1 MNMVTTITAVI
12 LALATPLI
20 GGLLAGVD
28 RKFTA
33 RMQERVGPPLI
44 QPFYDV
50 LKLWGKNPMISN
62 NLQPILAFCYLGFAL
77 VAAGMVT
84 FLQDLILVLFVM
96 GIADICLT
104 VAALNARSPFSYLG
118 GRREFLVMLSYEP
131 VMLLVYIAIF
141 LVTGSFTIKGVY
153 AYGQPLVLVLPL
165 ALVALQFVLVI
176 EMKKSPYD
184 VSGSGHAHQ
193 ELVRGVFTEFSGYTM
208 ALIELGHWTKIAT
221 TLMIFSL
228 FWAPN
233 PFIGASISL
242 AMFFVALVVDNIYPR
257 LTWQKMLK
265 TTWSVGLILIFLNV
279 VALVYG
285 GKIECH

>member
-1 MNMVTTITAVI
+1 MNTATILTAVI
-12 LALATPLI
+12 LALATPLM

-28 RKFTA
+28 RKLTA
-33 RMQERVGPPLI
+33 RMQERVGPPLV

-62 NLQPILAFCYLGFAL
+62 SLQPVLAFGYLGFAL

-84 FLQDLILVLFVM
+84 FQQDLLLVLFIM

-104 VAALNARSPFSYLG
+104 VAAVNARSPYSYLG
-118 GRREFLVMLSYEP
+118 GRREFLAMLSYEP
-131 VMLLVYIAIF
+131 VMLLAYIAIF
-141 LVTGSFTIKGVY
+141 LVTGSFTIRGIY
-153 AYGQPLVLVLPL
+153 DYGQPLLMVLPL
-165 ALVALQFVLVI
+165 VLVALQFVLVI

-193 ELVRGVFTEFSGYTM
+193 ELVRGVYTEFSGYTM
-208 ALIELGHWTKIAT
+208 ALVELGHWVKLAT
-221 TLMIFSL
+221 TLMIYSL

-233 PFIGASISL
+233 PVLGGAISL

-265 TTWSVGLILIFLNV
+265 TTWSLGFALIILNV
-279 VALVYG
+279 AALMLG
-285 GKIECH
+285 GVI

>member
-1 MNMVTTITAVI
+1 MNTITIITAVI
-12 LALATPLI
+12 LALATPLL

-28 RKFTA
+28 RKLTA
-33 RMQERVGPPLI
+33 RMQERVGPPLA

-62 NLQPILAFCYLGFAL
+62 TLQPVLAFGYLGFAL
-77 VAAGMVT
+77 VAALMVT
-84 FLQDLILVLFVM
+84 FQQDLLLILFIM

-104 VAALNARSPFSYLG
+104 VAAVNARSPYSYLG
-118 GRREFLVMLSYEP
+118 GRREFLAMLSYEP
-131 VMLLVYIAIF
+131 VMLLADVAIF
-141 LVTGSFTIKGVY
+141 LVTGSFTIKGIY
-153 AYGQPLVLVLPL
+153 AYGQPLAMVLPL
-165 ALVALQFVLVI
+165 VLVALQFVLVI

-193 ELVRGVFTEFSGYTM
+193 ELVRGVYTEFSGYTM
-208 ALIELGHWTKIAT
+208 ALIELGHWAKLAT
-221 TLMIFSL
+221 TLMVFSL

-233 PFIGASISL
+233 PVLGGAISL

-265 TTWSVGLILIFLNV
+265 TTWSLGFILILLNI
-279 VALVYG
+279 ASLMFG
-285 GKIECH
+285 GVI

>member
-1 MNMVTTITAVI
+1 MNTITIITAVI
-12 LALATPLI
+12 LALATPII

-28 RKFTA
+28 RKLTA
-33 RMQERVGPPLI
+33 KMQERIGPPLI

-62 NLQPILAFCYLGFAL
+62 NLQPILAFGYLGFAIL
-77 VAAGMVT
+77 AAGMVT
-84 FLQDLILVLFVM
+84 FQQDLLLVLFIM

-104 VAALNARSPFSYLG
+104 VAAVSTKSPYSYLG
-118 GRREFLVMLSYEP
+118 GRREFLAMLSYEP
-131 VMLLVYIAIF
+131 VLLLVYVAIF
-141 LVTGSFTIKGVY
+141 LVTGSFTIKGIY
-153 AYGQPLVLVLPL
+153 AYGQPLLMVLPL
-165 ALVALQFVLVI
+165 ALVALMFVLVI

-208 ALIELGHWTKIAT
+208 ALIELGHWTKLAT

-233 PFIGASISL
+233 PVIGGVISL
-242 AMFFVALVVDNIYPR
+242 TMFFLALVVDNIYPR
-257 LTWQKMLK
+257 LTWQKMLT
-265 TTWSVGLILIFLNV
+265 TTWSVGFTLVLLNLA
-279 VALVYG
+279 ALVFG
-285 GKIECH
+285 GVI

>member
-1 MNMVTTITAVI
+1 MNTITIITAVI
-12 LALATPLI
+12 LALVTPII

-28 RKFTA
+28 RKLTA
-33 RMQERVGPPLI
+33 KMQERIGPPLM

-62 NLQPILAFCYLGFAL
+62 NLQPILAFGYLGFAL
-77 VAAGMVT
+77 LAAGMVT
-84 FLQDLILVLFVM
+84 FQQDLLLVLFIM

-104 VAALNARSPFSYLG
+104 VAAVSTKSPYSYLG
-118 GRREFLVMLSYEP
+118 GRREFLAMLSYEP
-131 VMLLVYIAIF
+131 VMLLVYVAIF
-141 LVTGSFTIKGVY
+141 QVTGSFTIKGIYV
-153 AYGQPLVLVLPL
+153 YGQPLLMVLPL
-165 ALVALQFVLVI
+165 ALVALMFVLVI

-208 ALIELGHWTKIAT
+208 ALIELGHWTKLAT

-233 PFIGASISL
+233 PVIGAVISL
-242 AMFFVALVVDNIYPR
+242 AMFFLALVVDNIYPR
-257 LTWQKMLK
+257 LTWQKMLR
-265 TTWSVGLILIFLNV
+265 TTWSVGFTLVLLNLA
-279 VALVYG
+279 ALVFG
-285 GKIECH
+285 GVI

>member
-1 MNMVTTITAVI
+1 MNTVQIIIATI
-12 LALATPLI
+12 LALATPVI
-20 GGLLAGVD
+20 GGILAGVD
-28 RKFTA
+28 RKLTA
-33 RMQERVGPPLI
+33 KMQERIGPPLV

-62 NLQPILAFCYLGFAL
+62 NLQPILAFSYLGFAL
-77 VAAGMVT
+77 LAAGMVT
-84 FLQDLILVLFVM
+84 FQQDLLLVLFIM

-104 VAALNARSPFSYLG
+104 VAAVSTKSPYSYLG
-118 GRREFLVMLSYEP
+118 GRREFLAMLSYEP
-131 VMLLVYIAIF
+131 VMLLVDIAIF
-141 LVTGSFTIKGVY
+141 LVTGSFTIKGIY
-153 AYGQPLVLVLPL
+153 AYGKPLAMVLPL
-165 ALVALQFVLVI
+165 ALVALMFVLVI

-208 ALIELGHWTKIAT
+208 ALIELGHWTKLAT

-233 PFIGASISL
+233 PVIGAVISL
-242 AMFFVALVVDNIYPR
+242 AMFFIALVVDNIYPR

-265 TTWSVGLILIFLNV
+265 TTWTTGFILVLLNLAV
-279 VALVYG
+279 LVFG
-285 GKIECH
+285 GII

>member
-1 MNMVTTITAVI
+1 MNTITIITAVI
-12 LALATPLI
+12 LALVTPII

-28 RKFTA
+28 RKLTA
-33 RMQERVGPPLI
+33 KMQERIGPPLM

-62 NLQPILAFCYLGFAL
+62 NLQPILAFGYLGFAL
-77 VAAGMVT
+77 LAAGMVT
-84 FLQDLILVLFVM
+84 FQQDLLLVLFIM

-104 VAALNARSPFSYLG
+104 VAAVSTKSPYSYLG
-118 GRREFLVMLSYEP
+118 GRREFLAMLSYEP
-131 VMLLVYIAIF
+131 VMLLVYVAIF
-141 LVTGSFTIKGVY
+141 LVTGSFTIKGIYV
-153 AYGQPLVLVLPL
+153 YGQPLLMVLPL
-165 ALVALQFVLVI
+165 ALVALMFVLVI

-208 ALIELGHWTKIAT
+208 ALIELGHWTKLAT

-233 PFIGASISL
+233 PVIGAVISL
-242 AMFFVALVVDNIYPR
+242 AMFFLALVVDNIYPR
-257 LTWQKMLK
+257 LTWQKMLR
-265 TTWSVGLILIFLNV
+265 TTWSVGFTLVLLNLA
-279 VALVYG
+279 ALVFG
-285 GKIECH
+285 GVI

>member
-1 MNMVTTITAVI
+1 MNTITIITAVI
-12 LALATPLI
+12 LALATPII

-28 RKFTA
+28 RKLTA
-33 RMQERVGPPLI
+33 KMQERIGPPLI

-62 NLQPILAFCYLGFAL
+62 NLQPILAFGYLGFAIL
-77 VAAGMVT
+77 AAGMVT
-84 FLQDLILVLFVM
+84 FQQDLLLVLFIM

-104 VAALNARSPFSYLG
+104 VAAVSTKSPYSYLG
-118 GRREFLVMLSYEP
+118 GRREFLAMLSYES
-131 VMLLVYIAIF
+131 VMLLVYVAIF
-141 LVTGSFTIKGVY
+141 LVTGSFTIKGIY
-153 AYGQPLVLVLPL
+153 AYGQPLLMVLPL
-165 ALVALQFVLVI
+165 ALVALMFVLVI

-208 ALIELGHWTKIAT
+208 ALIELGHWTKLAT

-233 PFIGASISL
+233 PVIGGVISL
-242 AMFFVALVVDNIYPR
+242 TMFFLALVVDNIYPR
-257 LTWQKMLK
+257 LTWQKMLT
-265 TTWSVGLILIFLNV
+265 TTWSVGFTLVLLNLA
-279 VALVYG
+279 ALVFG
-285 GKIECH
+285 GVI